1 MGRLTEQIQQK
12 IHSELLPWAPFL
24 EARLKTESL
33 LSVDKRYTKD
43 KAMGLDIYP
52 DEPNIFSA
60 FAICPPEKVKVVIIG
75 QDPYHGPGEAHGLAF
90 SIRNGRR
97 VQPSLQN
104 IKTELLHDLGKYLDL
119 TGSDLTPWA
128 KQGVFLLN
136 AVLTVKAR
144 TPASHAGIGWE
155 DFTTGAIKYL
165 LQAGKGP
172 VVLILWGRKAKDAGR
187 EALRQAGA
195 VNRPVA
201 VLESAHPSPYSANAG
216 FFGSRPFSKANAF
229 LSANGS
235 VPINWSIPDTP

>member
-1 MGRLTEQIQQK
+1 MLFR
-12 IHSELLPWAPFL
+12 S
-24 EARLKTESL
+24 
-33 LSVDKRYTKD
+33 
-43 KAMGLDIYP
+43 
-52 DEPNIFSA
+52 
-60 FAICPPEKVKVVIIG
+60 
-75 QDPYHGPGEAHGLAF
+75 
-90 SIRNGRR
+90 
-97 VQPSLQN
+97 
-104 IKTELLHDLGKYLDL
+104 
-119 TGSDLTPWA
+119 
-128 KQGVFLLN
+128 
-136 AVLTVKAR
+136 VLTVKAR
-144 TPASHAGIGWE
+144 APASHAGIGWE

-172 VVLILWGRKAKDAGR
+172 VVLILWGRKAKNAGR

>member
-12 IHSELLPWAPFL
+12 LHGELLPWAPFF
-24 EARLKTESL
+24 EAQLKTESL

-52 DEPNIFSA
+52 EEPDIFSA
-60 FAICPPEKVKVVIIG
+60 FALCPPEKVKVVIIG
-75 QDPYHGPGEAHGLAF
+75 QDPYHGPGEANGLAF
-90 SIRNGRR
+90 SIQNGKR

-104 IKTELLHDLGKYLDL
+104 IKIELLHDLGKYLDL

-136 AVLTVKAR
+136 TALTVRAR
-144 TPASHAGIGWE
+144 TPASHTGIGWE
-155 DFTTGAIKYL
+155 AFTIGAMKYL
-165 LQAGKGP
+165 LQTGNGP
-172 VVLILWGRKAKDAGR
+172 IVFILWGRKAKNAGH
-187 EALRQAGA
+187 EALRQAGV
-195 VNRPVA
+195 VNRPMA

-235 VPINWSIPDTP
+235 APINWSIPGTL